1 MLLAVVAAVASLVA
15 CREAVSLVVYRHPVE
30 AASPVACRLPVAVEL
45 HPLKYL
51 PLPEAIA
58 V

>member
-1 MLLAVVAAVASLVA
+1 MLLAVVAAV
-15 CREAVSLVVYRHPVE
+15 VSRHPVE
-30 AASPVACRLPVAVEL
+30 AASPVACREAVSRVVYRHPVAVEL